1 MLGSFNVMP
10 HRFTIKVL
18 LFLLIGLV
26 VCLLLFLNM
35 VKTNREVETLI
46 GVEEAL
52 QDQAKTLRQ
61 IQETLADPPDE
72 TPLGLMD
79 ESDSGE
85 GARVMFRDSFPVL
98 PKEAPASDIT
108 FSSPS
113 PAVNRLGRD
122 QQWQTAPDSQLPEDF
137 APGGTIIHIRNA
149 EPATLTPF
157 VARDSYAND
166 IHADVFEK
174 LCWRDLEPPFHY
186 VPGLARSWVVSDDGL
201 ELIFHLFPNARWSD
215 GQPVTADDVIFTL
228 DLVLNE
234 RVDAPMP
241 RSLLAD
247 NVADYIALDRHTV
260 RFRMR
265 RPYFNAV
272 GICGNL
278 LWILPRHIYGEFDSE
293 TYNSRIG
300 DLCVGS
306 GPWLVESWDRGRQ
319 LVLKRNE
326 NYWGPRP
333 ALQKQVLRF
342 ITGELAELQE
352 FWAGNADIIGPTE
365 EQWIVYADDSR
376 LKERGEAISYYTPL
390 RGYYFFGYNLRLGK
404 FADKRVRQAL
414 TMLLDRQ
421 AMIDTLRGGLGR
433 IVTGPF
439 YFGSDQYD
447 TTIEPWPYDPDRARQ
462 LLAEAGWSDT
472 NGDGVIDKDLDGD
485 GAREP
490 FQINFL
496 AARSNLHERYQRYV
510 QAQFK
515 QAGIKVNLDQLEWS
529 VFEQR
534 LVSRDFEMIVLA
546 WTGNP
551 ETDAFAIWHSSQVAD
566 RGSNIV
572 GFVNDEADRLIE
584 QARQT
589 MEYEPRMEL
598 WRELHRLLHVEQPYT
613 FLFTGPRL
621 TFIDQRFKNVQRRSL
636 RLYTSEWYVGADLQR
651 R

>member
-1 MLGSFNVMP
+1 MP
-10 HRFTIKVL
+10 NRFTIKDL

-35 VKTNREVETLI
+35 VKTNREVEALA
-46 GVEEAL
+46 GVQEAL
-52 QDQAKTLRQ
+52 QDQATTLRQ
-61 IQETLADPPDE
+61 IQETLADPTDG

-79 ESDSGE
+79 ESDSAE
-85 GARVMFRDSFPVL
+85 GARVMFRDSFLAVPN
-98 PKEAPASDIT
+98 EAPASDIT

-113 PAVNRLGRD
+113 SAVNRRGLA
-122 QQWQTAPDSQLPEDF
+122 QQWQTAPDSQLPADF

-174 LCWRDLEPPFHY
+174 LCWRDLDPPFHY
-186 VPGLARSWVVSDDGL
+186 VPGLARSWIVSDDGR
-201 ELIFHLFPNARWSD
+201 ELVFHLFPNARWSD
-215 GQPVTADDVIFTL
+215 GKPVTADDVIFTL

-247 NVADYIALDRHTV
+247 NVADYAALDRHTV

-278 LWILPRHIYGEFDSE
+278 LWILPRHIYGEFEAE
-293 TYNSRIG
+293 TYNGRIG

-306 GPWLVESWDRGRQ
+306 GPWRVESWDRGRQ

-326 NYWGPRP
+326 NYWGPKP
-333 ALQKQVLRF
+333 ALHKQVLRF

-365 EQWIVYADDSR
+365 EQWIVYADDLR
-376 LKERGEAISYYTPL
+376 LKDRGEAISYYTPL
-390 RGYYFFGYNLRLGK
+390 RGYYFFGYNLRLTK

-462 LLAEAGWSDT
+462 LLGEAGWSDT

-485 GAREP
+485 GVREP

-496 AARSNLHERYQRYV
+496 VARSNLHERYQRYV

-534 LVSRDFEMIVLA
+534 FVSRDFEMIVLA

-566 RGSNIV
+566 QGSNII

-589 MEYEPRMEL
+589 MEYEPRMDL
-598 WRELHRLLHVEQPYT
+598 WRQLHRLLHVEQPYT

-636 RLYTSEWYVGADLQR
+636 RLYTSEWYVPADLQR

>member
-1 MLGSFNVMP
+1 MP
-10 HRFTIKVL
+10 NRFTIKDL

-35 VKTNREVETLI
+35 VKTNREVEALA

-52 QDQAKTLRQ
+52 QDQAATL
-61 IQETLADPPDE
+61 QELHDAMANPT
-72 TPLGLMD
+72 
-79 ESDSGE
+79 E
-85 GARVMFRDSFPVL
+85 GARVMFRDSFLAVPN
-98 PKEAPASDIT
+98 EAPASDIT

-113 PAVNRLGRD
+113 SAVNRLGLA
-122 QQWQTAPDSQLPEDF
+122 QQWQTAPDSQLPADF

-174 LCWRDLEPPFHY
+174 LCWRDLDPPFHY
-186 VPGLARSWVVSDDGL
+186 VPGLARSWIVSDDGL
-201 ELIFHLFPNARWSD
+201 ELVFHLFPNARWSD
-215 GQPVTADDVIFTL
+215 GKPVTADDVIFTL

-247 NVADYIALDRHTV
+247 NVADYAALDRHTV

-278 LWILPRHIYGEFDSE
+278 LWILPRHIYGEFDAE

-306 GPWLVESWDRGRQ
+306 GPWRVESWDRGRQ

-326 NYWGPRP
+326 NYWGPKP
-333 ALQKQVLRF
+333 ALHKQVLRF

-365 EQWIVYADDSR
+365 EQWIVYADDLR
-376 LKERGEAISYYTPL
+376 LKERGRAISYYTPL
-390 RGYYFFGYNLRLGK
+390 RGYYFFGYNLRLAK

-534 LVSRDFEMIVLA
+534 LLSRDFEMIVMA

-551 ETDAFAIWHSSQVAD
+551 ETDAFAMWHSSQVAD
-566 RGSNIV
+566 QGSNIV

-598 WRELHRLLHVEQPYT
+598 WRQLHRLLHVEQPYT

-636 RLYTSEWYVGADLQR
+636 RLYTSEWYVPADLQR